1 MHTCSKFSLDPPQ
14 EEELQE
20 RILQIS
26 DEIKQKHFQET
37 MELCLVQSRQAAAER
52 LDKILRKFDKHSAE
66 GYDVED
72 IPHLEADLRDL
83 FLQRLKSN
91 FSEAKYGSERS
102 SVFLE
107 ALKLRVPQLYTQMM
121 KRLRQNAKNVEQAKR
136 RDERKKVEELKRQT

>member
-1 MHTCSKFSLDPPQ
+1 MTEELLNIHNTAIQRLHTCSKFSLDPPQ

-26 DEIKQKHFQET
+26 EEIKQKHFQET
-37 MELCLVQSRQAAAER
+37 MELCLVQSRQAAGER

-83 FLQRLKSN
+83 FL
-91 FSEAKYGSERS
+91 
-102 SVFLE
+102 
-107 ALKLRVPQLYTQMM
+107 
-121 KRLRQNAKNVEQAKR
+121 
-136 RDERKKVEELKRQT
+136 

>member
-1 MHTCSKFSLDPPQ
+1 
-14 EEELQE
+14 
-20 RILQIS
+20 
-26 DEIKQKHFQET
+26 